1 MSFRIK
7 ILSGD
12 SDASDS
18 ISKFL
23 VGKQLF
29 KYSLSYKSIL
39 GGWRF
44 SREYMVTPDDLES
57 LADFLKVYGY
67 TLVRDKSNSTM
78 YWVEEPIGGSD

>member
-23 VGKQLF
+23 VGKQLHG
-29 KYSLSYKSIL
+29 YSLSYMSIL
-39 GGWRF
+39 GGQRF
-44 SREYMVTPDDLES
+44 NREYMVTPEDLES
-57 LADFLKVYGY
+57 LVDFLKVYGY
-67 TLVRDKSNSTM
+67 TLVRDKSNSAL
-78 YWVEEPIGGSD
+78 YWLDPIGGSD